1 MLAESEVGAR
11 REANKRRMR
20 SPAINLRAGGRF
32 GAEIRSVDALCLWQG
47 GVVGKA

>member
-20 SPAINLRAGGRF
+20 SPAINLGAGVGLEPKF
-32 GAEIRSVDALCLWQG
+32 GA
-47 GVVGKA
+47 

>member
-20 SPAINLRAGGRF
+20 SPAINLSAGVGLEPKF
-32 GAEIRSVDALCLWQG
+32 GA
-47 GVVGKA
+47 